1 MSELSTRRRRA
12 ALLALALGGFGIGAT
27 EFVAMGLLP
36 QIARSLLPELWA
48 SSQEAALAR
57 GGLVVSG
64 YALGVVIGAFT
75 VAVAT
80 VRLPRKV
87 AVTGFAVAF
96 TIGSLLSAAA
106 PTFWLLVAAR
116 FVAALAH
123 GAYFGFASLIAAAIM
138 GPGNRGKG
146 IAMVLSGLTV
156 ANVIGVP
163 LITMLGQRTNWRVA
177 YLAVAVIFAIAT
189 VAIAVAVPRQP
200 GNPNASIRG
209 ELRVFRRPQ
218 VWLAL
223 AIGAIGFGGFFA
235 VYSYVSPIATELAGL
250 SEGWVPIALVV
261 VGVGMTLGVQVG
273 GRLAD
278 RGALRALINLYPW
291 YLGALVVLALFAS
304 EPWVLMVFLF
314 LMAAL
319 SSAMMPAIQTRLL
332 DVSGDAQTLASA
344 LNHASLNIGNSL
356 GAALGGLVISIGL
369 GFSAPA
375 WAGAALGSWVCCSR
389 SSPACWSGAARADSG
404 RANAR
409 HPEGRRALSFLRPG
423 GCGPA
428 PAATGATRRGAP

>member
-48 SSQEAALAR
+48 SNQEAALAR

-163 LITMLGQRTNWRVA
+163 LITMLGQRTNWRIA

-278 RGALRALINLYPW
+278 RGALRALVNLYP
-291 YLGALVVLALFAS
+291 ALVVLALFAS
-304 EPWVLMVFLF
+304 EPWVLLVFLF

-356 GAALGGLVISIGL
+356 GAALGGFVISIGL

-375 WAGAALGSWVCCSR
+375 WAGAALGVFGLLL
-389 SSPACWSGAARADSG
+389 ALLSGLL
-404 RANAR
+404 
-409 HPEGRRALSFLRPG
+409 E
-423 GCGPA
+423 
-428 PAATGATRRGAP
+428 RRGVR

>member
-48 SSQEAALAR
+48 SNQEAALAR

-163 LITMLGQRTNWRVA
+163 LITMLGQRTNWRIA

-278 RGALRALINLYPW
+278 RGALRALVNLYPW

-304 EPWVLMVFLF
+304 EPWVLLVFLF

-356 GAALGGLVISIGL
+356 GAALGGFVISIGL

-375 WAGAALGSWVCCSR
+375 WAGAALGVFGLLL
-389 SSPACWSGAARADSG
+389 ALLSGLL
-404 RANAR
+404 
-409 HPEGRRALSFLRPG
+409 E
-423 GCGPA
+423 
-428 PAATGATRRGAP
+428 RRGVR